1 MTSSENDYTA
11 MLNQDNEPEEKT
23 MPTSHRK
30 RFNVTTPGETAD
42 KMAVTLPI
50 TDAAETVPPTP
61 TASEAVSTEELNDND
76 TNAEGDVIDSGNN
89 YTAAEND
96 HDSNA
101 TL

>member
-11 MLNQDNEPEEKT
+11 MLQQDDEPEEKT
-23 MPTSHRK
+23 VATHHRK

-42 KMAVTLPI
+42 KMAVTAPI
-50 TDAAETVPPTP
+50 TDAAATETG
-61 TASEAVSTEELNDND
+61 STEELNEND
-76 TNAEGDVIDSGNN
+76 TNAAGDIIDSGNN

-96 HDSNA
+96 HDTNA